1 MSDDLPEPDP
11 IDPAESLE
19 EAPAEYVPED
29 DVIIGVAFK
38 WSMVVMVIL
47 GSVGLVLFFLLN
59 SGQEETETIIQKTVE
74 SPEALIPDLAIL
86 PDVKFTDITAEAG
99 IEFIHESAGEGEKLL
114 PETMGSGAAFFDSDR
129 DGDQDLLLINAI
141 PWEGSDRASRPMA
154 LLINDG
160 TGHFT
165 DVTIGSGLEEP
176 MYGTGVAV
184 GDVDADGLLDLYIT
198 ALGSNRLYRNLGENR
213 FKDLTASSGVASSPT
228 AWSSSPA
235 MFDYDG
241 DGDLDL
247 FVPNY
252 VRWSREMDI
261 SNNYTLNGTDRAYG
275 PPKLYAG
282 TQPELYRNDGTGRF
296 EDVSEESGIHV
307 LNPYDGFPV
316 AKSLAVIPIDLDRD
330 GWMDLIVAN
339 DTTRNFLYHN
349 NGDGT
354 FSEIGEDAGVA
365 YDNRGLS
372 TGCMGI
378 DAAHYRNDEA
388 IGIGVGNFTMEMTS
402 FYVSGRDPMLFS
414 DEAIIEGIGS
424 PTRLLL
430 SFGLFFLDYDLDGRL
445 DLFQTNG
452 HLEEEISEI
461 HRSQQYRQPAQL
473 FWNTGSDSGPTF
485 ELVPSEIAGDLV
497 TPIVGRGA
505 AYADIDADGDL
516 DIIVTQV
523 GDRPLLLRNEQALG
537 HHWIRIVLQGASPNL
552 DAIGAWVEVDAGG
565 TTQRRKVM
573 PTRSYLSQVEM
584 PLTFGLGEH
593 DHIDALR
600 VTWPDGSTRDV
611 DVSSIAIDAQTTI
624 TQE

>member
-1 MSDDLPEPDP
+1 MSDDLPEPES
-11 IDPAESLE
+11 IDPAEGPDD
-19 EAPAEYVPED
+19 AAAEYVPED
-29 DVIIGVAFK
+29 DAIIGVAFK
-38 WSMVVMVIL
+38 WSLAVIVIL
-47 GSVGLVLFFLLN
+47 GSVGLVLFFVFS
-59 SGQEETETIIQKTVE
+59 SGQEESEAIIQKTVE
-74 SPEALIPDLAIL
+74 SPEALIPDVAIL

-141 PWEGSDRASRPMA
+141 PWEGSDRATRPMA

-252 VRWSREMDI
+252 VQWTRELDI

-296 EDVSEESGIHV
+296 EDVSEASGIHV
-307 LNPYDGFPV
+307 VNPYDGYPV
-316 AKSLAVIPIDLDRD
+316 GKSLAVIPIDLDRD

-354 FSEIGEDAGVA
+354 FTEIGEDAGVA

-388 IGIGVGNFTMEMTS
+388 IGIGIGNFTMEMTS

-424 PTRLLL
+424 STRLLL

-452 HLEEEISEI
+452 HLEDEISEI

-473 FWNTGSDSGPTF
+473 FWNTGSTSGSTF

-565 TTQRRKVM
+565 MTQRRKVM

-593 DHIDALR
+593 DHLDALR
-600 VTWPDGSTRDV
+600 VTWPDGSTQEVDV
-611 DVSSIAIDAQTTI
+611 DSIAIDAQTTI

>member
-1 MSDDLPEPDP
+1 MSDDLPEPES
-11 IDPAESLE
+11 IDPAEGPDD
-19 EAPAEYVPED
+19 AAAEYVPED
-29 DVIIGVAFK
+29 DAIIGVAFK
-38 WSMVVMVIL
+38 WSLAVIVIL
-47 GSVGLVLFFLLN
+47 GSVGLVLFFVFS
-59 SGQEETETIIQKTVE
+59 SGQEESEAIIQKTVE
-74 SPEALIPDLAIL
+74 SPEALIPDVAIL

-129 DGDQDLLLINAI
+129 DGDQDLLLINAM
-141 PWEGSDRASRPMA
+141 PWEGSDRATRPMA

-252 VRWSREMDI
+252 VQWTRELDI

-296 EDVSEESGIHV
+296 EDVSEASGIHV
-307 LNPYDGFPV
+307 VNPYDGYPV
-316 AKSLAVIPIDLDRD
+316 GKSLAVIPIDLDRD

-354 FSEIGEDAGVA
+354 FTEIGEDAGVA

-388 IGIGVGNFTMEMTS
+388 IGIGIGNFTMEMTS

-424 PTRLLL
+424 STRLLL

-452 HLEEEISEI
+452 HLEDEISEI

-473 FWNTGSDSGPTF
+473 FWNTGSTSGSTF

-565 TTQRRKVM
+565 MTQRRKVM

-593 DHIDALR
+593 DHLDALR
-600 VTWPDGSTRDV
+600 VTWPDGSTQEVDV
-611 DVSSIAIDAQTTI
+611 DSIAIDAQTTI

>member
-1 MSDDLPEPDP
+1 MSDDLPEPES
-11 IDPAESLE
+11 IDPAEGPDD
-19 EAPAEYVPED
+19 AAAEYVPED
-29 DVIIGVAFK
+29 DAIIGVAFK
-38 WSMVVMVIL
+38 WSLAVIVIL
-47 GSVGLVLFFLLN
+47 GSVGLVLFFVFS
-59 SGQEETETIIQKTVE
+59 SGQEESEAIIQKTVE
-74 SPEALIPDLAIL
+74 SPEALIPDVAIL

-129 DGDQDLLLINAI
+129 DGDQDLLLVNAI
-141 PWEGSDRASRPMA
+141 PWEGSDRATRPMA

-252 VRWSREMDI
+252 VQWTRELDI

-296 EDVSEESGIHV
+296 EDVSEASGIHV
-307 LNPYDGFPV
+307 VNPYDGYPV
-316 AKSLAVIPIDLDRD
+316 GKSLAVIPIDLDRD

-354 FSEIGEDAGVA
+354 FTEIGEDAGVA

-388 IGIGVGNFTMEMTS
+388 IGIGIGNFTMEMTS

-424 PTRLLL
+424 STRLLL

-452 HLEEEISEI
+452 HLEDEISEI

-473 FWNTGSDSGPTF
+473 FWNTGSTSGSTF

-552 DAIGAWVEVDAGG
+552 DAIGAWVEVYAGG
-565 TTQRRKVM
+565 MTQRRKLM

-593 DHIDALR
+593 DHLDALR
-600 VTWPDGSTRDV
+600 VTWPDGSTQDV
-611 DVSSIAIDAQTTI
+611 DVNSIAIDAQTTI